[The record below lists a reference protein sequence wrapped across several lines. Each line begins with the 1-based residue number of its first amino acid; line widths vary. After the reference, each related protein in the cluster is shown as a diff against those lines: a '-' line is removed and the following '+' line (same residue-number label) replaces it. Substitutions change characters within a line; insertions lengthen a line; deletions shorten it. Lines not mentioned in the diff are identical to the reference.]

1 MSSTAIPE
9 RYDPMKKKKTILSI
23 KGDSPEKKLEQL
35 DIIKNQESDIR
46 NLRRIHGTYSD
57 LEIYLLFEKDLADK
71 KIEKI
76 FSKYANV
83 PEYER
88 PYISVENFI
97 KYGSE
102 NDPTFTQRLKEFPL
116 TVRVVTI
123 GTYTDSRTSSTR
135 YYVFALLPFLEDID
149 FESREEVWEKE
160 GIELIE

>member
-1 MSSTAIPE
+1 
-9 RYDPMKKKKTILSI
+9 MKKKKNIEML
-23 KGDSPEKKLEQL
+23 KGNSPEEKLEQL
-35 DIIKNQESDIR
+35 DIIKGQESDIR
-46 NLRRIHGTYSD
+46 NLKRIHGSYKD

-71 KIEKI
+71 KIEKL
-76 FSKYANV
+76 FSKYNEI

-102 NDPTFTQRLKEFPL
+102 NDPTFTQRLKEFPI
-116 TVRVVTI
+116 TAKIVSV
-123 GTYTDSRTSSTR
+123 GTYTDANSGSTR

-149 FESREEVWEKE
+149 FESSEEVWDKE